1 MLLGCV
7 DAAAD
12 VFLRNPITG
21 ITACCGRTACGH
33 AAAPLSSVWTLAA
46 SSFDH
51 LVRTRARELRR
62 VHWSKEASSLGF
74 AHQYWSW
81 IKFICYR
88 IIGTTM
94 EAIIRRRCC
103 HFGGN

>member
-33 AAAPLSSVWTLAA
+33 AAAPLSSV
-46 SSFDH
+46 
-51 LVRTRARELRR
+51 
-62 VHWSKEASSLGF
+62 
-74 AHQYWSW
+74 
-81 IKFICYR
+81 
-88 IIGTTM
+88 
-94 EAIIRRRCC
+94 
-103 HFGGN
+103 